1 MRKLLTFA
9 FLLIIINKNAKHQFN
24 FVLNELLVIHLDR
37 QRLASA
43 LRLDSHV
50 AIQVSLSRCMLGVS
64 QTVSFGGFGM
74 VDMMPESLFMSVY
87 QGLLGQR
94 RCSFCQHC
102 AVRIAVFRQVNEMC
116 FPDCESASPVF
127 CKM

>member
-1 MRKLLTFA
+1 MYCTTRW
-9 FLLIIINKNAKHQFN
+9 
-24 FVLNELLVIHLDR
+24 NE
-37 QRLASA
+37 QSA
-43 LRLDSHV
+43 GYPGAAMAWPRIWL
-50 AIQVSLSRCMLGVS
+50 CMLGVS